1 MPSARDVA
9 RDGMPAQHAPARV
22 AATDDGA
29 LPHAVA
35 HLHTLIATGLARGFV
50 TRGDII
56 DVLPDEN
63 ANESGIDA
71 AAAVLVELGIAVCDS
86 SESASGWTLERYFRP
101 APPVR
106 AWADSAGSFAAAD
119 LLAPRTTD
127 PVRLYLREMGTTPLL
142 TRDEEFAYA
151 RRIERGR
158 AAAVAVLCGDPDAL
172 DALVSIRHEIA
183 ERRSAASTYVIFLA
197 DGPCDDAPSANRA
210 AEASSACTGEPV
222 RNDDDDDDDD
232 GARMRQDDSAWRTA
246 VVARLARI
254 DALADGMRAAL
265 RSGDAASA
273 AYRSHVRDAA
283 ALLGTLHLSA
293 RALERMSE
301 PLRARARRHRAL
313 RGRLERML
321 ADVGVPPSFA
331 EPADDDHG
339 GWLASCIAAHPACGP
354 ALTRRSADF
363 VHARNAIV
371 RGAAASALPPRATA
385 SLDARLAA
393 IERAMQPARTGLFD
407 ANLRLVVSIAKRY
420 PDRGLPFADLIQEGN
435 IGLLKAIE
443 RYDYR
448 RGFRFSTYAT
458 WWIRQAITHALADLG
473 RTIRVPTHT
482 VDALNK
488 LKRLARDHRQRSGA
502 AATPAELAAHMGE
515 PVDKVRDLMAIV
527 KEPMSADVPV
537 SPEGEMTFVDVVPD
551 LAMPSPE
558 DAAGAAQLRDAVAC
572 AIDRLPPR
580 EAMVLRLR
588 YGLHAGEGCSLR
600 DIGRHLN
607 LSAERVRQI
616 EASAL
621 DRLRASD
628 TLGVLRSLI
637 A

>member
-1 MPSARDVA
+1 
-9 RDGMPAQHAPARV
+9 MPAARHAPAP
-22 AATDDGA
+22 AAGIDDGA
-29 LPHAVA
+29 PPHAVA
-35 HLHTLIATGLARGFV
+35 HLHALIATGLSRGFV

-56 DVLPDEN
+56 DALPDDD
-63 ANESGIDA
+63 ASDGGIDA
-71 AAAVLVELGIAVCDS
+71 AAAVLAELGIAVCDS
-86 SESASGWTLERYFRP
+86 ADTASGWTLDRYFRP
-101 APPVR
+101 APPAR
-106 AWADSAGSFAAAD
+106 AWADGAGTLAAAD
-119 LLAPRTTD
+119 LLTPRTTD

-151 RRIERGR
+151 QRIERGR

-172 DALVSIRHEIA
+172 DALVSIRTEIA
-183 ERRSAASTYVIFLA
+183 ECRTAASTYVIFLA
-197 DGPCDDAPSANRA
+197 DGPRDDRPADRVDAD
-210 AEASSACTGEPV
+210 ASPASTGEPA
-222 RNDDDDDDDD
+222 RDDETPPE
-232 GARMRQDDSAWRTA
+232 DSAWRDA

-254 DALADGMRAAL
+254 DALAGGMRAAL
-265 RSGDAASA
+265 LSGGTASA
-273 AYRSHVRDAA
+273 AYRAQVRDVA
-283 ALLGTLHLSA
+283 ALLGTVSLSA

-301 PLRARARRHRAL
+301 PLRKRACRQRAL
-313 RGRLERML
+313 RGRLARML

-331 EPADDDHG
+331 RSSDDDHA

-354 ALTRRSADF
+354 TLTRRAAEF
-363 VHARNAIV
+363 VDARAAIV
-371 RGAAASALPPRATA
+371 RDAPASALPPDATA

-488 LKRLARDHRQRSGA
+488 LTRLAREHRQRVGT
-502 AATPAELAAHMGE
+502 AATPAELAVHMGE

-527 KEPMSADVPV
+527 KEPVSADLPV
-537 SPEGEMTFVDVVPD
+537 SPEGDMTFADVAPD
-551 LAMPSPE
+551 LSSPTPE
-558 DAAGAAQLRDAVAC
+558 DAAGAAQLRHTIAA

-580 EAMVLRLR
+580 EATVLRLR
-588 YGLHAGEGCSLR
+588 YGLHADEGCSLR
-600 DIGRHLN
+600 DIGRQLN

-621 DRLRASD
+621 ARLRASD
-628 TLGVLRSLI
+628 ALGVLRSFI

>member
-1 MPSARDVA
+1 
-9 RDGMPAQHAPARV
+9 MPAQHAPARV
-22 AATDDGA
+22 ASTDEGT

-35 HLHTLIATGLARGFV
+35 HLHALIATGLARGFV

-56 DVLPDEN
+56 DALPDED
-63 ANESGIDA
+63 ANDSGIDA
-71 AAAVLVELGIAVCDS
+71 AAAVLGELGITVCDH
-86 SESASGWTLERYFRP
+86 ADTAGGWTLERYFRP

-106 AWADSAGSFAAAD
+106 AWVDGGGTLAAAD

-151 RRIERGR
+151 QRIERGR
-158 AAAVAVLCGDPDAL
+158 AASVAVLCGDPDAL
-172 DALVSIRHEIA
+172 DALVSIRREIA
-183 ERRSAASTYVIFLA
+183 EHRTAASTYVTFLD
-197 DGPCDDAPSANRA
+197 DGPCDDAPSADA
-210 AEASSACTGEPV
+210 ALDDSSAFTGEPV
-222 RNDDDDDDDD
+222 RNRDDDD
-232 GARMRQDDSAWRTA
+232 GDAQTQHDDSAARSA
-246 VVARLARI
+246 VVARLAPV
-254 DALADGMRAAL
+254 DALAGALRAAL
-265 RSGDAASA
+265 ASGGTASC
-273 AYRSHVRDAA
+273 AYRAQVRAAA
-283 ALLGTLHLSA
+283 ALLGTLRLSA
-293 RALERMSE
+293 RAVERMSE
-301 PLRARARRHRAL
+301 PLRARARRYRASQ
-313 RGRLERML
+313 GRLARML
-321 ADVGVPPSFA
+321 ADAGVPSSFA
-331 EPADDDHG
+331 HADDDHA
-339 GWLASCIAAHPACGP
+339 GWLASCIAAHPASER
-354 ALTRRSADF
+354 ALT
-363 VHARNAIV
+363 H
-371 RGAAASALPPRATA
+371 GAAALMDARAAIMRGAGAHDLPPAATA

-502 AATPAELAAHMGE
+502 PATPAELAAHMGE
-515 PVDKVRDLMAIV
+515 PIGKVRDLMAIV

-537 SPEGEMTFVDVVPD
+537 SPDGEMTFVDVAPD
-551 LAMPSPE
+551 LATPSPE
-558 DAAGAAQLRDAVAC
+558 DAAGAAQLREAVAC

-628 TLGVLRSLI
+628 THGVLRSLI

>member
-1 MPSARDVA
+1 
-9 RDGMPAQHAPARV
+9 MPARRAAVATTAR
-22 AATDDGA
+22 DDGA
-29 LPHAVA
+29 APHVVA
-35 HLHTLIATGLARGFV
+35 HLHALIATGLSRGFV

-56 DVLPDEN
+56 DALPDDD
-63 ANESGIDA
+63 ANDSGVDTV
-71 AAAVLVELGIAVCDS
+71 AAVLGELGIAVSDS
-86 SESASGWTLERYFRP
+86 ADTASGWTLERYFRP
-101 APPVR
+101 APPAR
-106 AWADSAGSFAAAD
+106 AWADGAGTLAAAE

-158 AAAVAVLCGDPDAL
+158 AASAAALCGDPDAL
-172 DALVSIRHEIA
+172 AALVSIRVEIA
-183 ERRSAASTYVIFLA
+183 QCRTAASTYVIFLD
-197 DGPCDDAPSANRA
+197 DGPHDDTAADH
-210 AEASSACTGEPV
+210 AEAGTSATAAGEPA
-222 RNDDDDDDDD
+222 RDDDTEADT
-232 GARMRQDDSAWRTA
+232 QTEDSAWRDA
-246 VVARLARI
+246 VVARLARV
-254 DALADGMRAAL
+254 DALAHGMRAAL
-265 RSGDAASA
+265 ASGGSACA
-273 AYRSHVRDAA
+273 AYRAHVRDAT
-283 ALLGTLHLSA
+283 ALLRTLGLSA

-301 PLRARARRHRAL
+301 PL

-331 EPADDDHG
+331 HAADDDHA
-339 GWLASCIAAHPACGP
+339 GWLASCIAAHPAC
-354 ALTRRSADF
+354 ASTLTRRAAEF
-363 VHARNAIV
+363 VDARDAIL
-371 RGAAASALPPRATA
+371 RAAPASELPPGATA
-385 SLDARLAA
+385 SLDARLGA
-393 IERAMQPARTGLFD
+393 IERAMQPAKAGLFD

-488 LKRLARDHRQRSGA
+488 LSRLAREHRQRAGT
-502 AATPAELAAHMGE
+502 AATPAELAVHMGE

-527 KEPMSADVPV
+527 KEPVSADVPV
-537 SPEGEMTFVDVVPD
+537 SPEGDMTFADVAPD
-551 LAMPSPE
+551 TSTPSPE
-558 DAAGAAQLRDAVAC
+558 DAAGATQLRRTIAAV
-572 AIDRLPPR
+572 IDRLPPR
-580 EAMVLRLR
+580 EAMVLKLR
-588 YGLHAGEGCSLR
+588 YGLHTDEGCSLR
-600 DIGRHLN
+600 DIGRQLN

-621 DRLRASD
+621 ARLRASD
-628 TLGVLRSLI
+628 TLGLLRSFI

>member
-56 DVLPDEN
+56 DVLPDED
-63 ANESGIDA
+63 AHESGIDA
-71 AAAVLVELGIAVCDS
+71 AAAALVELGIAVCDS
-86 SESASGWTLERYFRP
+86 AGSASGWTLERYFRP

-106 AWADSAGSFAAAD
+106 AWADSAGPFAAAD

-151 RRIERGR
+151 QRIERGR
-158 AAAVAVLCGDPDAL
+158 AASVAVLCGDPDAL

-183 ERRSAASTYVIFLA
+183 ERRSPASTYVTFLD
-197 DGPCDDAPSANRA
+197 DGPRDDAPPANTARDD
-210 AEASSACTGEPV
+210 SSASTGEPG
-222 RNDDDDDDDD
+222 RNDADDDAQTQRDD
-232 GARMRQDDSAWRTA
+232 AAWRTA
-246 VVARLARI
+246 VVTRLARI
-254 DALADGMRAAL
+254 DALANGLRAAL
-265 RSGDAASA
+265 TAGGTASS

-283 ALLGTLHLSA
+283 ALLGTVCLSA
-293 RALERMSE
+293 RALERMRE
-301 PLRARARRHRAL
+301 PVCARARRNRAL
-313 RGRLERML
+313 RDRLERML
-321 ADVGVPPSFA
+321 AAVGVAPSFA
-331 EPADDDHG
+331 QSADDDHG
-339 GWLASCIAAHPACGP
+339 GWLASCIAAHPACGLT
-354 ALTRRSADF
+354 LTRRAADF
-363 VHARNAIV
+363 AAARDAIL
-371 RGAAASALPPRATA
+371 RDAAASALPPCATA
-385 SLDARLAA
+385 LLDARLAA

-420 PDRGLPFADLIQEGN
+420 SDRGLPFADLIQEGN

-488 LKRLARDHRQRSGA
+488 LKRLAREHRQRSGT
-502 AATPAELAAHMGE
+502 AATPAELAVHMGE
-515 PVDKVRDLMAIV
+515 PVAKVRDLMAIV

-537 SPEGEMTFVDVVPD
+537 SPDGEMTFVDVVPD
-551 LAMPSPE
+551 LATPSPE
-558 DAAGAAQLRDAVAC
+558 DATGAAQLRAAVAC

>member
-1 MPSARDVA
+1 
-9 RDGMPAQHAPARV
+9 MPARHAAVPTAGR
-22 AATDDGA
+22 DDGA
-29 LPHAVA
+29 APYAVA
-35 HLHTLIATGLARGFV
+35 HLHALIATGLSRGFV

-56 DVLPDEN
+56 DGLPDDD
-63 ANESGIDA
+63 ANDSGIDA
-71 AAAVLVELGIAVCDS
+71 VAAVLDELGIAVCDS
-86 SESASGWTLERYFRP
+86 ADTASGWTLERYFRP
-101 APPVR
+101 APPAR
-106 AWADSAGSFAAAD
+106 AWADGAGTLAVAD

-127 PVRLYLREMGTTPLL
+127 PVRLYLREMGTAPLL

-158 AAAVAVLCGDPDAL
+158 AASVAVLCGDPDAL
-172 DALVSIRHEIA
+172 DALVSIRVEIA
-183 ERRSAASTYVIFLA
+183 QCRTAASTYVIFLD
-197 DGPCDDAPSANRA
+197 DGPRDDTAADH
-210 AEASSACTGEPV
+210 AEAGTSATAAGEPA
-222 RNDDDDDDDD
+222 RDDDPQTDT
-232 GARMRQDDSAWRTA
+232 QTEDSTWRDA
-246 VVARLARI
+246 VVARLARV
-254 DALADGMRAAL
+254 DALAHGMRAAL
-265 RSGDAASA
+265 ASGGTTCA
-273 AYRSHVRDAA
+273 AYRTHVRDAA
-283 ALLGTLHLSA
+283 ALLRTLGLSA

-301 PLRARARRHRAL
+301 PLRGRARRHRAL

-331 EPADDDHG
+331 HAADDDHA
-339 GWLASCIAAHPACGP
+339 GWLASCIAAHPACAP
-354 ALTRRSADF
+354 TLTRRAAEF
-363 VHARNAIV
+363 VDARDAIQC
-371 RGAAASALPPRATA
+371 AAPASELPPGATA
-385 SLDARLAA
+385 SLDARLGA
-393 IERAMQPARTGLFD
+393 IERAMQPAKAGLFD

-488 LKRLARDHRQRSGA
+488 LSRFAREHRQRAGT
-502 AATPAELAAHMGE
+502 AATPAELAVHMGE

-527 KEPMSADVPV
+527 KEPVSADVPV
-537 SPEGEMTFVDVVPD
+537 SPEGDMTFADVAPD
-551 LAMPSPE
+551 TTTPSPE
-558 DAAGAAQLRDAVAC
+558 DAAGATQLRRTIAAV
-572 AIDRLPPR
+572 IDRLPPR
-580 EAMVLRLR
+580 EAMVLKLR
-588 YGLHAGEGCSLR
+588 YGLHTDEGYSLR
-600 DIGRHLN
+600 DIGRQLN

-621 DRLRASD
+621 ARLRASD
-628 TLGVLRSLI
+628 TLGLLRSFI

>member
-1 MPSARDVA
+1 
-9 RDGMPAQHAPARV
+9 MPARHAAVPTAGR
-22 AATDDGA
+22 DDGA
-29 LPHAVA
+29 APYAVA
-35 HLHTLIATGLARGFV
+35 HLHALIATGLSRGFV

-56 DVLPDEN
+56 DGLPDDD
-63 ANESGIDA
+63 ANDSGIDA
-71 AAAVLVELGIAVCDS
+71 VAAVLDELGIAVCDS
-86 SESASGWTLERYFRP
+86 GDTASGWTLERYFRP
-101 APPVR
+101 APPAR
-106 AWADSAGSFAAAD
+106 AWADGAGTLAAAD

-127 PVRLYLREMGTTPLL
+127 PVRLYLREMGTAPLL

-158 AAAVAVLCGDPDAL
+158 AASVAVLCGDPDAL
-172 DALVSIRHEIA
+172 DALVSIRVEIA
-183 ERRSAASTYVIFLA
+183 QCRTAASTHVIFLD
-197 DGPCDDAPSANRA
+197 DGPRDDTAADH
-210 AEASSACTGEPV
+210 AEAGTSATAAGEPA
-222 RNDDDDDDDD
+222 RDDDPQTDT
-232 GARMRQDDSAWRTA
+232 QTEDSTWRDA
-246 VVARLARI
+246 VVARLARV
-254 DALADGMRAAL
+254 DALAHGMRAAL
-265 RSGDAASA
+265 ASGGTTCA
-273 AYRSHVRDAA
+273 AYRTHVRDAA
-283 ALLGTLHLSA
+283 ALLRTLGLSV

-301 PLRARARRHRAL
+301 PLRGRARRHRAL

-331 EPADDDHG
+331 HAADDDHA
-339 GWLASCIAAHPACGP
+339 GWLASCIAAHPACAP
-354 ALTRRSADF
+354 TLTRRATEF
-363 VHARNAIV
+363 VDARDAILC
-371 RGAAASALPPRATA
+371 AAPASELPPGATA
-385 SLDARLAA
+385 SLDARLGA
-393 IERAMQPARTGLFD
+393 IERAMQPAKAGLFD

-488 LKRLARDHRQRSGA
+488 LSRLAREHRQRAGT
-502 AATPAELAAHMGE
+502 AATPAELAVHMGE

-527 KEPMSADVPV
+527 KEPVSADVPV
-537 SPEGEMTFVDVVPD
+537 SPEGDMTFADVAPD
-551 LAMPSPE
+551 TTTPSPE
-558 DAAGAAQLRDAVAC
+558 DAAGATQLRRTIAAV
-572 AIDRLPPR
+572 IDRLPPR
-580 EAMVLRLR
+580 EAMVLKLR
-588 YGLHAGEGCSLR
+588 YGLHTDEGCSLR
-600 DIGRHLN
+600 EIGRQLN

-621 DRLRASD
+621 ARLRASD
-628 TLGVLRSLI
+628 TLGLLRSFI

>member
-1 MPSARDVA
+1 
-9 RDGMPAQHAPARV
+9 MPARHAVSTAGR
-22 AATDDGA
+22 DDGA
-29 LPHAVA
+29 APHAVA
-35 HLHTLIATGLARGFV
+35 HLHALIATGLSRGFV

-56 DVLPDEN
+56 DALPDDD
-63 ANESGIDA
+63 ANDSGVDA
-71 AAAVLVELGIAVCDS
+71 VAAVLGELGIAVCDS
-86 SESASGWTLERYFRP
+86 ADTASGWTLERYFRP
-101 APPVR
+101 APPAR
-106 AWADSAGSFAAAD
+106 AWADGAGTLAAAD

-158 AAAVAVLCGDPDAL
+158 AASVAVLCGDPDAL
-172 DALVSIRHEIA
+172 DALVSIRVEIA
-183 ERRSAASTYVIFLA
+183 QCRTAASTYVIFLD
-197 DGPCDDAPSANRA
+197 DGPRDDTSADH
-210 AEASSACTGEPV
+210 AEAGTSATAAGEPA
-222 RNDDDDDDDD
+222 RDDDT
-232 GARMRQDDSAWRTA
+232 QTEDSAWRNA

-254 DALADGMRAAL
+254 DELAHGMRAAL
-265 RSGDAASA
+265 ASGGSA
-273 AYRSHVRDAA
+273 CTAYRSHVRDAA
-283 ALLGTLHLSA
+283 ALLRTLGLSA

-301 PLRARARRHRAL
+301 PLRGRARRHRAL

-331 EPADDDHG
+331 HAADDDHA
-339 GWLASCIAAHPACGP
+339 GWLASCIAAHPAC
-354 ALTRRSADF
+354 ASTLTRRAAEF
-363 VHARNAIV
+363 VDARDAIL
-371 RGAAASALPPRATA
+371 RAAPASELPPGATA
-385 SLDARLAA
+385 SLHARLGA
-393 IERAMQPARTGLFD
+393 IERAMQPAKAGLFD

-488 LKRLARDHRQRSGA
+488 LSRLAREHRQRAGT
-502 AATPAELAAHMGE
+502 AATPAELAVHMGE
-515 PVDKVRDLMAIV
+515 PVDKVRELMAIV
-527 KEPMSADVPV
+527 KEPVSADVPV
-537 SPEGEMTFVDVVPD
+537 SPEGDMTFADVAPD
-551 LAMPSPE
+551 TTTPSPE
-558 DAAGAAQLRDAVAC
+558 DAAGATQLRRTIAAV
-572 AIDRLPPR
+572 INRLPPR
-580 EAMVLRLR
+580 EAMVLKLR
-588 YGLHAGEGCSLR
+588 YGLHTDEGCSLR
-600 DIGRHLN
+600 DIGRQLN

-621 DRLRASD
+621 ARLRASD
-628 TLGVLRSLI
+628 TLGLLRSFI

>member
-1 MPSARDVA
+1 MRSARDA
-9 RDGMPAQHAPARV
+9 SRDALPVRHAAAPAS
-22 AATDDGA
+22 AAAIDDGA
-29 LPHAVA
+29 PPPAGAPLHA
-35 HLHTLIATGLARGFV
+35 LIATGLSRGFV

-56 DVLPDEN
+56 DALPDED
-63 ANESGIDA
+63 ANETGVDA
-71 AAAVLVELGIAVCDS
+71 AAAALGELGVTVCDRADR
-86 SESASGWTLERYFRP
+86 ASGWTLERHFRP
-101 APPVR
+101 APPAR
-106 AWADSAGSFAAAD
+106 AWADGAGALAAD

-158 AAAVAVLCGDPDAL
+158 SASVTVLCGDPDAL
-172 DALVSIRHEIA
+172 DALVAIRNEIA
-183 ERRSAASTYVIFLA
+183 ECRTAASTYVICLA
-197 DGPCDDAPSANRA
+197 DGPRDAASSSNAVVDTSPAATGAPTRDDASDNADTQQN
-210 AEASSACTGEPV
+210 
-222 RNDDDDDDDD
+222 
-232 GARMRQDDSAWRTA
+232 DSAWRTA
-246 VVARLARI
+246 VVARLACI
-254 DALADGMRAAL
+254 DALASGMRAAL
-265 RSGDAASA
+265 AAGGTACA
-273 AYRSHVRDAA
+273 AYRAHVRDTA

-301 PLRARARRHRAL
+301 PLRGRARRHRAL
-313 RGRLERML
+313 RGRLERLL
-321 ADVGVPPSFA
+321 AELGVRPPIEHA
-331 EPADDDHG
+331 ADDDHA
-339 GWLASCIAAHPACGP
+339 GWLASCIAAHPDCETT
-354 ALTRRSADF
+354 LTRRAAVLVD
-363 VHARNAIV
+363 ARDAIV
-371 RGAAASALPPRATA
+371 RDARASALPPGATA

-393 IERAMQPARTGLFD
+393 IERAIQPARTGLFD

-488 LKRLARDHRQRSGA
+488 LTRLAREHRQRAGTP
-502 AATPAELAAHMGE
+502 ATPAQLAVHMGE

-537 SPEGEMTFVDVVPD
+537 SPEGDMTFADVAPD
-551 LAMPSPE
+551 TATPSPE
-558 DAAGAAQLRDAVAC
+558 DAAGAAQLRSTIAA
-572 AIDRLPPR
+572 ALDRLPAR
-580 EAMVLRLR
+580 EAMVVRLR
-588 YGLHAGEGCSLR
+588 YGLHADEGCSLR
-600 DIGRHLN
+600 DIGRQLN

-621 DRLRASD
+621 ARLRATD
-628 TLGVLRSLI
+628 ALGALRPFI
-637 A
+637 E

>member
-1 MPSARDVA
+1 
-9 RDGMPAQHAPARV
+9 MPARRAPAPTAGR
-22 AATDDGA
+22 DDGA
-29 LPHAVA
+29 PPHAVA
-35 HLHTLIATGLARGFV
+35 HLHALIATGLSRGFV

-56 DVLPDEN
+56 DALPDDD
-63 ANESGIDA
+63 ANDSGVDA
-71 AAAVLVELGIAVCDS
+71 VAAVLGELGIAVCDS
-86 SESASGWTLERYFRP
+86 ADTASGWTLERYFRP
-101 APPVR
+101 TLPAR
-106 AWADSAGSFAAAD
+106 AWADGAGTLVAAD
-119 LLAPRTTD
+119 LLAPRATD

-158 AAAVAVLCGDPDAL
+158 AASAAVLCGDPDAL
-172 DALVSIRHEIA
+172 DALVSIRVEIA
-183 ERRSAASTYVIFLA
+183 QCRTAASTYAIFLD
-197 DGPCDDAPSANRA
+197 DGPRNDTSADH
-210 AEASSACTGEPV
+210 AEADTSATAAGEPA
-222 RNDDDDDDDD
+222 RDDDTQTDT
-232 GARMRQDDSAWRTA
+232 QTEDSAWRNA

-254 DALADGMRAAL
+254 DELAHGMRAAL
-265 RSGDAASA
+265 ASGGLPSA
-273 AYRSHVRDAA
+273 AYRSHVRDAT
-283 ALLGTLHLSA
+283 ALLRTLGLSA

-301 PLRARARRHRAL
+301 PLRGRARRHRAL

-331 EPADDDHG
+331 HAADDDHA
-339 GWLASCIAAHPACGP
+339 GWLASCIAAHPACAP
-354 ALTRRSADF
+354 TLTRRAAEF
-363 VHARNAIV
+363 VDARDAIV
-371 RGAAASALPPRATA
+371 RAAPASELPPGATA
-385 SLDARLAA
+385 SLDARLGA

-488 LKRLARDHRQRSGA
+488 LSRLAREHRQRAGT
-502 AATPAELAAHMGE
+502 AATPAELAVHMGE

-527 KEPMSADVPV
+527 KEPVSADVPV
-537 SPEGEMTFVDVVPD
+537 SPEGDMTFADVAPD
-551 LAMPSPE
+551 TSTPSPE
-558 DAAGAAQLRDAVAC
+558 DAAGATQLRRTIAAV
-572 AIDRLPPR
+572 IDRLPPR
-580 EAMVLRLR
+580 EAMVLKLR
-588 YGLHAGEGCSLR
+588 YGLHADEGCSLR
-600 DIGRHLN
+600 DIGRQLN

-621 DRLRASD
+621 ARLRASD
-628 TLGVLRSLI
+628 ALGLLRSFI